1 MRKVLFLLAIALLTT
16 MCKTET
22 QNAATEDHSHDMELK
37 AAPDWSKNANIYEVN
52 LRQYTPEGNIEAFKA
67 HLPRLKEMGVD
78 ILWFMPIFPI
88 GEVNRKGSMGSPY
101 AVQDY
106 KAVNPEYGTMED
118 FKALVTE
125 AHEMGFKV
133 ILDWVAN
140 HSAFD
145 NIWWTEE
152 NKDWYKLN
160 EAGEQIH
167 PEGTDWTD
175 VAWLDYENEDMRN
188 AMMDALEYWVKET
201 DIDGYRCD
209 VAGMV
214 PKDFWQHAISHLHE
228 IKHVFMLAEADEPWL
243 HEAGFHMTYGWGFH
257 HVMNHVAQGKNP
269 VATIDTFLMED
280 AINYQAEDYRMNF
293 TTNHDENT
301 WNGTIEER
309 LGQFGDAMNVL
320 AFTVQGMPL
329 IYSGQEAGLNKR
341 VSFFEKDTIDFSDVA
356 KSDFYTTLLKL
367 KHENEAIWNG
377 TYGAPASKIATSNS
391 DAIYA
396 FERTKGENKVIVLLN
411 LSAEEQSFQLM
422 DYKGGTKMTDVFS
435 DTEVDLG
442 TEKSFTLGAGGY
454 LVLAK

>member
-1 MRKVLFLLAIALLTT
+1 MRKILFLLTIALLTT
-16 MCKTET
+16 MCK
-22 QNAATEDHSHDMELK
+22 NATEETTTHSHEVELK

-52 LRQYTPEGNIEAFKA
+52 LRQYTPEGTIEAFKA
-67 HLPRLKEMGVD
+67 HLPRLKELGVD
-78 ILWFMPIFPI
+78 ILWFMPIHPI

-106 KAVNPEYGTMED
+106 KAVNPEYGTMEE
-118 FKALVTE
+118 FKALVSE
-125 AHEMGFKV
+125 AHDMGFKV

-145 NIWWTEE
+145 NVWWNDKHT
-152 NKDWYKLN
+152 DWYKLN
-160 EAGEQIH
+160 EEGIQTH
-167 PEGTDWTD
+167 PEDTDWTD
-175 VAWLDYENEDMRN
+175 VAALNYENEDMRN
-188 AMMDALEYWVKET
+188 AMIDALLYWVKEA

-269 VATIDTFLMED
+269 VAKIDTFLMED
-280 AINYQAEDYRMNF
+280 AEKYQPEDYRMNF

-320 AFTVQGMPL
+320 GFTVQGMPL

-341 VSFFEKDTIDFSDVA
+341 ISFFEKDTVDFSDLSKSVFYA
-356 KSDFYTTLLKL
+356 KLLKL

-377 TYGAPASKIATSNS
+377 TYGAPAKRIATSND

-396 FERTKGENKVIVLLN
+396 YERVKGENKVVVMLN
-411 LSAEEQSFQLM
+411 LSAEEQSFELT
-422 DYKGGTKMTDVFS
+422 DYSGGTKMTDIFT
-435 DTEVDLG
+435 DNEVDLEN
-442 TEKSFTLGAGGY
+442 EKSFTLSAGGY